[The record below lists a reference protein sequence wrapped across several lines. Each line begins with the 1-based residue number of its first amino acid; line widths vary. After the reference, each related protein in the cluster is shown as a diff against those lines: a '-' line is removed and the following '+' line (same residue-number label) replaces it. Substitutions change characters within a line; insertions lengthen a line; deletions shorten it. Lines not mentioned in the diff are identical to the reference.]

1 MDLKRLRIKV
11 TLEVVSGIVFI
22 DTEGEVK

>member
-1 MDLKRLRIKV
+1 MDFKRLRIEV